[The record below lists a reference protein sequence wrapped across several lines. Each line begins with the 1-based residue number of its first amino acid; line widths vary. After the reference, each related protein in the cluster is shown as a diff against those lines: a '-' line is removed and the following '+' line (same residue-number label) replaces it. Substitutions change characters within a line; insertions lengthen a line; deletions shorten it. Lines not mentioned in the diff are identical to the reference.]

1 MKHINL
7 LKLTLILLA
16 FILPSGTEAQQEVT
30 LKKASTAQKWIDNLF
45 AKGKLPPFS
54 FTYGEES
61 SENFIRKWNFSKKRV
76 ASFLPRQAEAYFS
89 GL

>member
-16 FILPSGTEAQQEVT
+16 FILPSGTEAQQEVS

-45 AKGKLPPFS
+45 AK
-54 FTYGEES
+54 
-61 SENFIRKWNFSKKRV
+61 R
-76 ASFLPRQAEAYFS
+76 
-89 GL
+89 